1 MAQALDGG
9 SISVTA
15 PLDPSQRVD
24 YLSILENLEVE
35 VGRAVAKVIINSRTG
50 TIVIGQNVR
59 VQPAAVTHG
68 SLTVTISEDPQVSQ
82 PGPFGRADGGR
93 AQFAGD
99 GRAGQADVRSAPA
112 PRWTRSSVR

>member
-35 VGRAVAKVIINSRTG
+35 VGQAVAKVIINSRTG

-59 VQPAAVTHG
+59 VQAAVTHG

-82 PGPFGRADGGR
+82 PGPS
-93 AQFAGD
+93 
-99 GRAGQADVRSAPA
+99 RAGR
-112 PRWTRSSVR
+112 RWSCPIRG